1 MSESGVPMSDTLSTD
16 GLWGV
21 QWNGKGLPEHGTLFY
36 HYLENSPV
44 GATIYMDLQPD
55 ADELIEEER
64 RVCQFIINT
73 VAGDKW
79 LRPKL

>member
-1 MSESGVPMSDTLSTD
+1 MPI
-16 GLWGV
+16 
-21 QWNGKGLPEHGTLFY
+21 
-36 HYLENSPV
+36 

-73 VAGDKW
+73 VAEDKW

>member
-1 MSESGVPMSDTLSTD
+1 MSETLSTD
-16 GLWGV
+16 GRWGAE
-21 QWNGKGLPEHGTLFY
+21 WNGKGLPEHGTLFY
-36 HYLENSPV
+36 HYLENSHV

-64 RVCQFIINT
+64 RVCQFIINK
-73 VAGDKW
+73 VAEDKW